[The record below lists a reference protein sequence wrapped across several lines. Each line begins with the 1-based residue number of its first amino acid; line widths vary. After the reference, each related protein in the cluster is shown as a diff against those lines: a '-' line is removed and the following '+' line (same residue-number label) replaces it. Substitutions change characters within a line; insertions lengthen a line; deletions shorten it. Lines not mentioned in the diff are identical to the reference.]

1 MSDFPT
7 HIIRDLRHK
16 AIGASEK
23 AILFSLAD
31 RMQSPTDWVWP
42 ALETIAADAGLSEV
56 QCRRILKWMRSVGII
71 VERNGEHKGKDRQI
85 DFGRL
90 TSFPVDAG
98 GPTRVSP
105 GEGRLSPRTLSPGDP
120 ALSRDVH
127 GERGGV
133 SPGEPSAIT
142 VNPKGPMKDQMKVPE
157 KDTADVPSRALVS
170 FERPLALPFGST
182 ITATNAKP
190 RVTNRAGPKRK
201 FTDEQIAARDAV
213 YKFWK
218 KTYFDEFKVEPIVGN
233 AEVGQMVN
241 LLKKLNWDADAA
253 CVLIANAFTYAFF
266 RERIK
271 TIGHILGN
279 ASAFQFPAS
288 AQAESRKPTARM
300 STMQSEPDLW
310 ADHEEQLATEHG

>member
-1 MSDFPT
+1 VSDFPT
-7 HIIRDLRHK
+7 HLVRAVRHP

-23 AILFSLAD
+23 AVLYSLVD
-31 RMQSPTDWVWP
+31 RMQSSTDAAWPSMATLADDSGMHERTCQRVIKSFLRWGVIVEVMDTTRRTRTFRVDFERLSTLPAEVAHCHPTQTIRHPTDCHPRATDGHPTPV
-42 ALETIAADAGLSEV
+42 
-56 QCRRILKWMRSVGII
+56 
-71 VERNGEHKGKDRQI
+71 
-85 DFGRL
+85 RL
-90 TSFPVDAG
+90 P
-98 GPTRVSP
+98 
-105 GEGRLSPRTLSPGDP
+105 
-120 ALSRDVH
+120 
-127 GERGGV
+127 
-133 SPGEPSAIT
+133 
-142 VNPKGPMKDQMKVPE
+142 PKGDMVPPEGSKKDQE
-157 KDTADVPSRALVS
+157 KKSEKTTADVPSRVLIS
-170 FERPLALPFGST
+170 FERPIELPFGST
-182 ITATNAKP
+182 IAATTAKP
-190 RVTNRAGPKRK
+190 KATNRAGPKRR
-201 FTDEQIAARDAV
+201 FTDEQIAARDTV

-218 KTYFDEFKVEPIVGN
+218 TTYFDEFKVEPIVGN

>member
-1 MSDFPT
+1 VSDFPT

-85 DFGRL
+85 DFVRL
-90 TSFPVDAG
+90 TSFPVDTE

-120 ALSRDVH
+120 TLSFDDH

-133 SPGEPSAIT
+133 SPGEPDTIT
-142 VNPKGPMKDQMKVPE
+142 VNPKGPMKDQLKVPE
-157 KDTADVPSRALVS
+157 KDTADVSPRVLVS

-182 ITATNAKP
+182 IAAANTKP
-190 RVTNRAGPKRK
+190 KGGTEPGPKRR
-201 FTDEQIAARDAV
+201 FTDEQIAARDTV

-218 KTYFDEFKVEPIVGN
+218 KTYFEQVGVEPIVGN
-233 AEVGQMVN
+233 VEVGQIVQ
-241 LLKKLNWDADAA
+241 LLKKTNWNAQLV
-253 CVLIANAFTYAFF
+253 CNLITNAFADVFF
-266 RERIK
+266 RERIR
-271 TIGHILGN
+271 TIGHITANPSKFQAAQKSETRRSGN
-279 ASAFQFPAS
+279 QVDV
-288 AQAESRKPTARM
+288 
-300 STMQSEPDLW
+300 DLW
-310 ADHEEQLATEHG
+310 SGRDELLSMEQQ